1 MREAIVLAG
10 GLGTRLRSVT
20 GDNLP
25 KPMADVANRP
35 FLYYVLKQLK
45 RWNTERIVLSVGH
58 KHESIREHFNDEFI
72 GMQLVYSVEQ
82 EPLGTG
88 GAIRQ
93 SLKYLNGNDCFIFN
107 GDSFFDAD
115 LDKLEEQRVSHQA
128 DLTMALKHVEKSDRY
143 GTVKLDAQH
152 RLVQFNDKGYVESGF
167 MNAGIYSTTKSLL
180 NKLPAVQKFSFEQDY
195 LKAFAQRDVIYGLTG
210 EGYFIDIG
218 VPEDYAKANQDFLH
232 SV

>member
-1 MREAIVLAG
+1 VREAIILAG

-20 GDNLP
+20 GADMP
-25 KPMADVANRP
+25 KPMAEVANRP

-45 RWNTERIVLSVGH
+45 RWNTERIVLSVGY

-72 GMQLVYSVEQ
+72 GMELVYSVEH

-93 SLKYLNGNDCFIFN
+93 SLEYLNGNDCFILN
-107 GDSFFDAD
+107 GDSFFDVD
-115 LDKLEEQRVSHQA
+115 LDALEQLRISHQA

-143 GTVKLDAQH
+143 GTVKLNEQN
-152 RLVQFNDKGYVESGF
+152 RVTQFNEKQYVESGF
-167 MNAGIYSTTKSLL
+167 INAGIYSTTKSLL
-180 NKLPAVQKFSFEQDY
+180 HKLPSSQKFSFEHDY
-195 LKAFAQRDVIYGLTG
+195 LKAFANRDAIYGLTG